1 MKTALIRICLAVVFR
16 PKTHFVIPASAA
28 FLVFAVPH
36 FFFHIAHPEGTTSGE
51 AIALTAANGIV
62 ALLGIAIFS
71 PRSCG
76 TGDYESRTNPPTAPR
91 HTTENT
97 AQAERVTAAR
107 RDSRAS

>member
-62 ALLGIAIFS
+62 AFLGIAAILAALVRDRRLRITDK
-71 PRSCG
+71 P
-76 TGDYESRTNPPTAPR
+76 TNGSTP
-91 HTTENT
+91 HN
-97 AQAERVTAAR
+97 
-107 RDSRAS
+107 